1 MNLDVDLHVVEQ
13 KLKIKVLSRFKR
25 AYQEIN
31 EVKDYNYVVVNDTVE
46 NAVQKITSILIASK
60 CSVDRIENIYLD
72 NQEEEIHEILM
83 DKTFENR
90 DIHID

>member
-1 MNLDVDLHVVEQ
+1 MP
-13 KLKIKVLSRFKR
+13 FK
-25 AYQEIN
+25 
-31 EVKDYNYVVVNDTVE
+31 
-46 NAVQKITSILIASK
+46 KITSILIASK